1 MFKKKVSKSEESETR
16 LLGNVLESNG
26 FYNACIS
33 KGDYSQGELYFVDNK
48 TGKTFKVKQFNLR
61 ESKSPKVEANIVLD
75 LSSNYH
81 VEEVES
87 AK

>member
-1 MFKKKVSKSEESETR
+1 MFKKKAIKNKDTETR

-61 ESKSPKVEANIVLD
+61 ESKSSKVEANIVLD
-75 LSSNYH
+75 LSSDYH
-81 VEEVES
+81 VEEVKTEE
-87 AK
+87 